1 MSSLQECLEHAD
13 ELAQK
18 VVNTWGI
25 NFSAGN
31 AKYLSADFQVLF
43 EKTCLYRDAKQLA
56 DNHRKFNALSEPEA
70 ERETATREAFC
81 KEYKDF
87 SEKKANE

>member
-1 MSSLQECLEHAD
+1 MSSLQECLEQTD
-13 ELAQK
+13 ELAQD
-18 VVNTWGI
+18 VVNAWGI

-31 AKYLSADFQVLF
+31 AKYFSTDFRVLF